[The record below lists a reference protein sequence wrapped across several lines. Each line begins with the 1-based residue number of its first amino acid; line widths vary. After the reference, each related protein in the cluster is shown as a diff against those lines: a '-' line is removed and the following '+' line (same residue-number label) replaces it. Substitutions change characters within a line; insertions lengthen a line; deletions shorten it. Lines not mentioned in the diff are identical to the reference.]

1 MFGSGLVE
9 DRAKSRDGELI
20 DAVKCSEETANV
32 QLQGRFMCH
41 NLQAEPM
48 VAVGGP
54 NAARP
59 ARCPTDLELQFHG
72 FSFAICIHGRIE

>member
-1 MFGSGLVE
+1 M
-9 DRAKSRDGELI
+9 
-20 DAVKCSEETANV
+20 DAVKCSEETVFPIA